1 MKPDVLTF
9 VVIDISVHES
19 CIKYKNESWL
29 KKYAV
34 ESNSFR
40 PDIQK
45 PRQMENSAIYGLVNV
60 SVEKCFEIKG
70 DSSPSLVFSPK
81 AGYGRNQSPVRR
93 PVWLWHTAF

>member
-45 PRQMENSAIYGLVNV
+45 PRQMENAARDI
-60 SVEKCFEIKG
+60 
-70 DSSPSLVFSPK
+70 
-81 AGYGRNQSPVRR
+81 
-93 PVWLWHTAF
+93 